1 MNTSPYAV
9 PAIVLITIATVVIGT
24 FGYRISRNTSD
35 FLVASRTVTPR
46 WNASAISGEYLSAAS
61 FLGVAGLIMK
71 YGVDVLW
78 YPVGFTA
85 GYLALL
91 LFVAAPL
98 RRSGAYTLPDFAEAR
113 LGSRPVRKLATGFVV
128 LIGWLYLMPQLQGA
142 GLTLSTITG
151 SPAWVG
157 AVIVG
162 IVVTANVA
170 SGGMRSITFVQAF
183 QYWVKAT
190 AIGFPAIALLLI
202 WRADAPAGRAPSL
215 VAPTR
220 PAFTAQTT
228 VRVQTAT
235 AVVAQQPVT
244 VRVQGTV
251 DGVAHGGDDV
261 RWEPGRHAVAAETRL
276 TFPAAALVPQVEGL
290 RALDNATWS
299 RPLAGIGSGDHPL
312 FGTYSLIL
320 ATFLGTMGL
329 PHVLVRFY
337 TNPDGRTARTTTL
350 VVLVLLGVFYLFP
363 TIYGALGRIYTPE
376 LLLTGKT
383 DAVVLV
389 LPGAAV
395 GGLLGQLLAGLVAAG
410 AFAAFLSTSSG
421 LLVSVSGVLSTDVLG
436 HGSVRDF
443 RRSALIAGI
452 VPLLIA
458 VKVAELDV
466 SQVVGLA
473 FAVAASSFCPLLL
486 LGTWWR
492 GLTAVGAG
500 AGLLIGGGLSGIAVL
515 VTVLGP
521 NMHGWTGAL
530 LSQPAAWTVP
540 IAFGAM
546 VLVSRLTASRVPA
559 DVGRTMLQLHAP
571 ESLRL
576 GRPLADRSAQRGN
589 RSAQPSSTRR

>member
-1 MNTSPYAV
+1 MTNASPFAI
-9 PAIVLITIATVVIGT
+9 PAIVFITIASVVIGT

-35 FLVASRTVTPR
+35 FLVASRTVTAR

-61 FLGVAGLIMK
+61 FLGVAGLVMK

-113 LGSRPVRKLATGFVV
+113 LRSRRLRKLATAFVV
-128 LIGWLYLMPQLQGA
+128 LIGWLYLVPQLQGA

-151 SPAWVG
+151 SPAWLG

-162 IVVTANVA
+162 AVVTANVA

-183 QYWVKAT
+183 QYWAKLT
-190 AIGFPAIALLLI
+190 AIAFPAMVLLVI
-202 WRADAPAGRAPSL
+202 WRTDSDRPDSL
-215 VAPTR
+215 LAPTTPTF
-220 PAFTAQTT
+220 PAETT
-228 VRVQTAT
+228 VRVQAPVT
-235 AVVAQQPVT
+235 VIVEQPVT
-244 VRVQGTV
+244 VRAAGSV
-251 DGVAHGGDDV
+251 DGASLRGEEL
-261 RWEPGRHAVAAETRL
+261 RWAPGRHEVGADARL
-276 TFPAAALVPQVEGL
+276 TFPAHAAVPQVEGL
-290 RALDNATWS
+290 RELENAKWA
-299 RPLAGIGSGDHPL
+299 RPLVGVGSGEHPL
-312 FGTYSLIL
+312 FATYSLIL

-337 TNPDGRTARTTTL
+337 TNPDGRAARVTTL
-350 VVLVLLGVFYLFP
+350 VVLMLLGVFYLFP
-363 TIYGALGRIYTPE
+363 TVYGALGRIYAPQ

-395 GGLLGQLLAGLVAAG
+395 GGLFGQILAGLVAAG

-421 LLVSVSGVLSTDVLG
+421 LMVSVSGVLSTDVLG
-436 HGSVRDF
+436 RGSVRDF
-443 RRSALIAGI
+443 RRSALVAGV
-452 VPLLIA
+452 VPLILA
-458 VKVAELDV
+458 VQTAELDV

-473 FAVAASSFCPLLL
+473 FAVAASSFCPLLV

-500 AGLLIGGGLSGIAVL
+500 AGLVIGGGLSGTAVL

-521 NMHGWTGAL
+521 GLHGWTGAL

-540 IAFGAM
+540 IAFTVM
-546 VLVSRLTASRVPA
+546 VVASRLTAGQVPA
-559 DVGRTMLQLHAP
+559 DVGRTMLQLHVP
-571 ESLRL
+571 ESF
-576 GRPLADRSAQRGN
+576 RSSQ
-589 RSAQPSSTRR
+589 S

>member
-1 MNTSPYAV
+1 MNASPYAI
-9 PAIVLITIATVVIGT
+9 PAIVLITIATVVIGA

-61 FLGVAGLIMK
+61 FLGVAGLVMK

-113 LGSRPVRKLATGFVV
+113 LRSRPLRKLATAFVV
-128 LIGWLYLMPQLQGA
+128 LIGWLYLVPQLQGA

-151 SPAWVG
+151 SPAWIGALIVG
-157 AVIVG
+157 A
-162 IVVTANVA
+162 VVTANVA

-183 QYWVKAT
+183 QYWAKVT
-190 AIGFPAIALLLI
+190 AIGFPAIVLLMI
-202 WRADAPAGRAPSL
+202 WRTDGDHPDSL
-215 VAPTR
+215 VAPTA
-220 PAFTAQTT
+220 PAFATQTT
-228 VRVQTAT
+228 VRVQAPI
-235 AVVAQQPVT
+235 AVIADQPVA
-244 VRVQGTV
+244 VQARGVV
-251 DGVAHGGDDV
+251 DGVDHHGDQV
-261 RWEPGRHAVAAETRL
+261 QWAPGRHEAAADARL
-276 TFPAAALVPQVEGL
+276 TFPAGADVPQVEGL
-290 RALDNATWS
+290 RRLDNATWAK
-299 RPLAGIGSGDHPL
+299 PLVGVGAGEHPL
-312 FGTYSLIL
+312 FASYSLIL

-337 TNPDGRTARTTTL
+337 TNPDGRAARTTTL
-350 VVLVLLGVFYLFP
+350 VVLMLLGIFYLFP
-363 TIYGALGRIYTPE
+363 MVYGALGRIYAPQ

-395 GGLLGQLLAGLVAAG
+395 GGLFGQLLAGLVAAG

-421 LLVSVSGVLSTDVLG
+421 LMVSVSGVLSTDVLG
-436 HGSVRDF
+436 RGSVRDF
-443 RRSALIAGI
+443 RRSALVAGI
-452 VPLLIA
+452 VPLLLA
-458 VKVAELDV
+458 VQTAELDV

-473 FAVAASSFCPLLL
+473 FAVAASSFCPLLV

-492 GLTAVGAG
+492 GLTAAGAG
-500 AGLLIGGGLSGIAVL
+500 AGLLIGGGLSGMAVL

-521 NMHGWTGAL
+521 DLHGWVGAL
-530 LSQPAAWTVP
+530 MAQPAAWTVP
-540 IAFGAM
+540 IAFSTM
-546 VLVSRLTASRVPA
+546 VLVSRLTARQVPA

-571 ESLRL
+571 EALRFGL
-576 GRPLADRSAQRGN
+576 SRQVP
-589 RSAQPSSTRR
+589 T